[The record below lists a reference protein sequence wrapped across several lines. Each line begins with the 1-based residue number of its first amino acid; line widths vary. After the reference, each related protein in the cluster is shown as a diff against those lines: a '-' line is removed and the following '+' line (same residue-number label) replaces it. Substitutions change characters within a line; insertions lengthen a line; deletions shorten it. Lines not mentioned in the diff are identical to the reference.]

1 MASEAG
7 GGIQASAPD
16 GLAEGDSMAAFMV
29 KLSLKFSPAAR
40 SQSRGKRPSP
50 RSSVFHILLYE
61 PEIPPNTGN
70 SIRLCA
76 NTGAHLHLIGKLGF
90 DLSEPQ
96 LKRAGL
102 DYHDLARVSRH
113 ADLASC
119 LAAIG
124 PTRLYVVETDGAC
137 GFHDMRYQPGDSFLF
152 GRETSGLPAAITAE
166 LPQGHVRVRIPMQ
179 PSNRSLN
186 LSNAVAVVVYEAWR
200 QNGFA
205 GAGPASSGRAGVIE
219 G

>member
-1 MASEAG
+1 
-7 GGIQASAPD
+7 
-16 GLAEGDSMAAFMV
+16 LFNV
-29 KLSLKFSPAAR
+29 
-40 SQSRGKRPSP
+40 
-50 RSSVFHILLYE
+50 LLYE

-76 NTGAHLHLIGKLGF
+76 NTGAHLHLVGKLGF

-102 DYHDLARVSRH
+102 DYHDLARVSVH
-113 ADLASC
+113 ADMAAC

-124 PTRLYVVETDGAC
+124 PTRLFVVETDGTR
-137 GFHDMRYQPGDSFLF
+137 GYHEVQFHAGDSFLF
-152 GRETSGLPAAITAE
+152 GRETSGLPDAVAAA
-166 LPQGHVRVRIPMQ
+166 LPPHERVHIPMR

-200 QNGFA
+200 QNAFQA
-205 GAGPASSGRAGVIE
+205 R
-219 G
+219 

>member
-1 MASEAG
+1 
-7 GGIQASAPD
+7 
-16 GLAEGDSMAAFMV
+16 
-29 KLSLKFSPAAR
+29 
-40 SQSRGKRPSP
+40 
-50 RSSVFHILLYE
+50 VFNVLLYE

-76 NTGAHLHLIGKLGF
+76 NTGAHLHLVGRLGF

-96 LKRAGL
+96 LRRAGL

-113 ADLASC
+113 ADIAAC

-124 PTRLYVVETDGAC
+124 PTRLFVIETDGTKGHHEAM
-137 GFHDMRYQPGDSFLF
+137 FRPGDSFLF
-152 GRETSGLPAAITAE
+152 GPETSGLPEAIALA
-166 LPQGHVRVRIPMQ
+166 LPVHERLRIPMR
-179 PSNRSLN
+179 PGNRSLN

-205 GAGPASSGRAGVIE
+205 TPQ
-219 G
+219 

>member
-1 MASEAG
+1 
-7 GGIQASAPD
+7 
-16 GLAEGDSMAAFMV
+16 LFN
-29 KLSLKFSPAAR
+29 
-40 SQSRGKRPSP
+40 
-50 RSSVFHILLYE
+50 ILLYE

-70 SIRLCA
+70 TIRLCA

-102 DYHDLARVSRH
+102 DYHDLALVSLH
-113 ADLASC
+113 ADIASC

-124 PTRLYVVETDGAC
+124 PTRLFVIETDGVRSYHEVN
-137 GFHDMRYQPGDSFLF
+137 FRPGDSLLF
-152 GRETSGLPAAITAE
+152 GRETTGLPVGVTAG
-166 LPQGHVRVRIPMQ
+166 LPQGHERLHIPMQ

-205 GAGPASSGRAGVIE
+205 RGN
-219 G
+219 

>member
-1 MASEAG
+1 M
-7 GGIQASAPD
+7 
-16 GLAEGDSMAAFMV
+16 L
-29 KLSLKFSPAAR
+29 KLSLKIPPAAAL
-40 SQSRGKRPSP
+40 RGPLK
-50 RSSVFHILLYE
+50 VFNILLYE

-90 DLSEPQ
+90 DLSAPQ

-102 DYHDLARVSRH
+102 DYHDLAAVSLH
-113 ADLASC
+113 ADLGSC

-124 PTRLYVVETDGAC
+124 PTRLFVIETDGAR
-137 GFHDMRYQPGDSFLF
+137 GYHEVSFRPGDSLLF
-152 GRETSGLPAAITAE
+152 GRETSGLPAE
-166 LPQGHVRVRIPMQ
+166 LTVLLPPDHERLRIPMR
-179 PSNRSLN
+179 PANRSLN

-205 GAGPASSGRAGVIE
+205 
-219 G
+219 

>member
-1 MASEAG
+1 M
-7 GGIQASAPD
+7 
-16 GLAEGDSMAAFMV
+16 FN
-29 KLSLKFSPAAR
+29 
-40 SQSRGKRPSP
+40 
-50 RSSVFHILLYE
+50 ILLYE

-102 DYHDLARVSRH
+102 DYHDMARVWLH
-113 ADLASC
+113 ADIAAC

-124 PTRLYVVETDGAC
+124 RTRLFVVETDGAR
-137 GFHDMRYQPGDSFLF
+137 GYHEAAYRPGDSLLF
-152 GRETSGLPAAITAE
+152 GRETTGLPADIAAQ
-166 LPQGHVRVRIPMQ
+166 LPADHERVRIPMQ

-186 LSNAVAVVVYEAWR
+186 LSNSVAVVVYEAWR

-205 GAGPASSGRAGVIE
+205 LLPGGV
-219 G
+219 

>member
-1 MASEAG
+1 
-7 GGIQASAPD
+7 
-16 GLAEGDSMAAFMV
+16 
-29 KLSLKFSPAAR
+29 
-40 SQSRGKRPSP
+40 
-50 RSSVFHILLYE
+50 VFNILLYE

-102 DYHDLARVSRH
+102 DYYDLARVSLH

-124 PTRLYVVETDGAC
+124 PTRLFVIETDGRRSYHEAA
-137 GFHDMRYQPGDSFLF
+137 YKPGDSLLF
-152 GRETSGLPAAITAE
+152 GRETSGLPAGLDSA
-166 LPQGHVRVRIPMQ
+166 LPPGHERLHIPMQ

-200 QNGFA
+200 QNGFVRCA
-205 GAGPASSGRAGVIE
+205 
-219 G
+219 